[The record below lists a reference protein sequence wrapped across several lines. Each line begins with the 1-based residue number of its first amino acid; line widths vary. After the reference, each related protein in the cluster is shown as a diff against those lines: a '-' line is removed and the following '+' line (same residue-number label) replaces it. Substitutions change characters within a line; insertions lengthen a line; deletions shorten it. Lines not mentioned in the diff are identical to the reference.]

1 MNIHKFNIK
10 PKDKQ
15 HKTIKW
21 IIPDDI
27 RQYVKKVNSS
37 TWEIYSHED
46 ILLKPKEVKFLMLG
60 IGFMMSEGVVLTSL
74 ANSLSKKRCSIQN
87 EVNLEDT
94 VNIIAVITNNSKET
108 VKIQENDLLFLVCY
122 KKIMMVFKKMT
133 EMKEKI
139 YPELPTI
146 REQPTAPNVVNG
158 GSDDR
163 GHSYRL
169 KIIREVQNFLEEE
182 IKKRDAFSKKYFR
195 KAKVVNIV
203 DNGLIVITI
212 GAEGT
217 GAVLLSTGVGVPF
230 ALALGISGVVT
241 GAISLIGNIF
251 SKKATTKVEK
261 HLKIKTL
268 AMAKLDTIASH
279 VSKAMMDDFINDEE
293 FMLIM
298 EEMEKYK
305 ALKEEIRNNTKKKL
319 KTEEEESLIERG
331 RQEARES
338 FRRLVEK
345 NKTI

>member
-1 MNIHKFNIK
+1 
-10 PKDKQ
+10 
-15 HKTIKW
+15 
-21 IIPDDI
+21 
-27 RQYVKKVNSS
+27 
-37 TWEIYSHED
+37 
-46 ILLKPKEVKFLMLG
+46 
-60 IGFMMSEGVVLTSL
+60 
-74 ANSLSKKRCSIQN
+74 
-87 EVNLEDT
+87 
-94 VNIIAVITNNSKET
+94 
-108 VKIQENDLLFLVCY
+108 
-122 KKIMMVFKKMT
+122 MT

-182 IKKRDAFSKKYFR
+182 INKRDAFSKKYFR
-195 KAKVVNIV
+195 IAKVVNMI
-203 DNGLIVITI
+203 DNTLITITI

-217 GAVLLSTGVGVPF
+217 SAVLLSTGVGAPF

-241 GAISLIGNIF
+241 GAVSLIGNIF
-251 SKKATTKVEK
+251 SKKATTKAEK

-279 VSKAMMDDFINDEE
+279 ISKALTDDFISNEE
-293 FMLIM
+293 FNLIM
-298 EEMEKYK
+298 EEMNKYK

-319 KTEEEESLIERG
+319 KTEEEESLIEKG

-338 FRRLVEK
+338 FRKLVEK
-345 NKTI
+345 NHGGPLAY

>member
-1 MNIHKFNIK
+1 
-10 PKDKQ
+10 
-15 HKTIKW
+15 
-21 IIPDDI
+21 
-27 RQYVKKVNSS
+27 
-37 TWEIYSHED
+37 
-46 ILLKPKEVKFLMLG
+46 
-60 IGFMMSEGVVLTSL
+60 
-74 ANSLSKKRCSIQN
+74 
-87 EVNLEDT
+87 
-94 VNIIAVITNNSKET
+94 
-108 VKIQENDLLFLVCY
+108 
-122 KKIMMVFKKMT
+122 MT

-139 YPELPTI
+139 YPTLPTE

-169 KIIREVQNFLEEE
+169 KIIREVQEFLEEE
-182 IKKRDAFSKKYFR
+182 IKNREAFSKKYFR
-195 KAKVVNIV
+195 IAKVVNMI
-203 DNGLIVITI
+203 DNTLITITI

-217 GAVLLSTGVGVPF
+217 SAVLLSTGVGAPF

-251 SKKATTKVEK
+251 SKKATTKAEK

-279 VSKAMMDDFINDEE
+279 VSKAMMDDFISDEE
-293 FMLIM
+293 FKLIM

-305 ALKEEIRNNTKKKL
+305 ALKEEVRNNTKKKL
-319 KTEEEESLIERG
+319 KTEEEESLIEKG
-331 RQEARES
+331 RQEERES

>member
-1 MNIHKFNIK
+1 
-10 PKDKQ
+10 
-15 HKTIKW
+15 
-21 IIPDDI
+21 
-27 RQYVKKVNSS
+27 
-37 TWEIYSHED
+37 
-46 ILLKPKEVKFLMLG
+46 
-60 IGFMMSEGVVLTSL
+60 
-74 ANSLSKKRCSIQN
+74 
-87 EVNLEDT
+87 
-94 VNIIAVITNNSKET
+94 
-108 VKIQENDLLFLVCY
+108 
-122 KKIMMVFKKMT
+122 MT

-169 KIIREVQNFLEEE
+169 KIIREVQEFLEEE
-182 IKKRDAFSKKYFR
+182 IKNREAFSKKYFR
-195 KAKVVNIV
+195 IAKVVNIV
-203 DNGLIVITI
+203 DNALITITI

-217 GAVLLSTGVGVPF
+217 SAVLLSTGVGAPF

-251 SKKATTKVEK
+251 SKKATTKAEK

-279 VSKAMMDDFINDEE
+279 ISKAMMDNFISDEE
-293 FMLIM
+293 FKLIM
-298 EEMEKYK
+298 EEMNKYK
-305 ALKEEIRNNTKKKL
+305 ALKEEVRNNTKKKL
-319 KTEEEESLIERG
+319 KTEEEESLIEKG

>member
-1 MNIHKFNIK
+1 
-10 PKDKQ
+10 
-15 HKTIKW
+15 
-21 IIPDDI
+21 
-27 RQYVKKVNSS
+27 
-37 TWEIYSHED
+37 
-46 ILLKPKEVKFLMLG
+46 
-60 IGFMMSEGVVLTSL
+60 
-74 ANSLSKKRCSIQN
+74 
-87 EVNLEDT
+87 
-94 VNIIAVITNNSKET
+94 
-108 VKIQENDLLFLVCY
+108 
-122 KKIMMVFKKMT
+122 
-133 EMKEKI
+133 MKEKI

-169 KIIREVQNFLEEE
+169 KIIREVQEFLEEE

-195 KAKVVNIV
+195 IAKAVNMV
-203 DNGLIVITI
+203 DNGLITITI

-217 GAVLLSTGVGVPF
+217 SAVLLSTGVGAPF

-251 SKKATTKVEK
+251 SKKATTKAEK

-279 VSKAMMDDFINDEE
+279 ISKAMMDNFISDKE
-293 FMLIM
+293 FKLIM
-298 EEMEKYK
+298 EEMNKYK
-305 ALKEEIRNNTKKKL
+305 ALKEEVRNNTKKKL
-319 KTEEEESLIERG
+319 KTEEEESLIEKG